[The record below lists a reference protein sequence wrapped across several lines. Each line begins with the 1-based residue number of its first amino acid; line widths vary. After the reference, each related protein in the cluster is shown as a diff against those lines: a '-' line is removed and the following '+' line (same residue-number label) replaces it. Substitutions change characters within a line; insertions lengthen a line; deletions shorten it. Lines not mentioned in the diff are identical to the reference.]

1 MELINIA
8 TERFDIGRAAIFS
21 HGEVDEYGDVTYSEW
36 DGTTDLFDND
46 NMIHIGTT
54 EGEVDIAANEEY
66 SDLTIEVTGPAIL
79 KRCLAGESPS
89 FEVGMYPD
97 PDKMR
102 AFSPT
107 GTASSGTSRRR
118 LVKVHTLWIVPE
130 ELFLAD
136 DGTGK
141 FVEVP
146 VTYTGGVWLKN
157 GLPLTAAE
165 QELVD
170 MSSLIWK
177 AQFGRLTPRYNHDE
191 GGKSLKTLPVQVLQD
206 TTKPEGCQL
215 ILVMAEADEFAVDF
229 EPGS

>member
-1 MELINIA
+1 MELRDIS

-21 HGEVDEYGDVTYSEW
+21 HGEVDEYGVSTYSEW
-36 DGTTDLFDND
+36 DGTTNLFDNLV
-46 NMIHIGTT
+46 HIGTT

-89 FEVGMYPD
+89 FDVGLFPD
-97 PDKMR
+97 PDKMK

-136 DGTGK
+136 DGTGR

-146 VTYTGGVWLKN
+146 VTFASGVFLKDGN
-157 GLPLTAAE
+157 ALTTAE

-170 MSSLIWK
+170 MSSVIWK

-206 TTKPEGCQL
+206 LTQPEGCQL
-215 ILVMAEADEFAVDF
+215 ILVMAEADEFGLDF
-229 EPGS
+229 EPEGS

>member
-1 MELINIA
+1 MELTSIA
-8 TERFDIGRAAIFS
+8 IERFDIGRAAIFS
-21 HGEVDEYGDVTYSEW
+21 HGEVDEYDVTTYSEW
-36 DGTTDLFDND
+36 DGSTNLFD

-89 FEVGMYPD
+89 FDVGMFPD

-102 AFSPT
+102 AFGPT

-118 LVKVHTLWIVPE
+118 LVRAHTLWVVPE
-130 ELFLAD
+130 ELFLAED
-136 DGTGK
+136 ATGR
-141 FVEVP
+141 FVEVE
-146 VTYTGGVWLKN
+146 VTYASGVFLKDGN
-157 GLPLTAAE
+157 PLTPQE

-170 MSSLIWK
+170 MSSVIWR
-177 AQFGRLTPRYNHDE
+177 AQFGRLSPRYNHDE

-206 TTKPEGCQL
+206 LTQPEGCQL
-215 ILVMAEADEFAVDF
+215 ILVMSEADEFGLDF
-229 EPGS
+229 EPEGS

>member
-1 MELINIA
+1 MELRNIA

-21 HGEVDEYGDVTYSEW
+21 YGLVDEYGDVLYKPW
-36 DGTTDLFDND
+36 DGLTDLFA
-46 NMIHIGTT
+46 NMVHIGTT
-54 EGEVDIAANEEY
+54 EGEVNIEANEEY

-89 FEVGMYPD
+89 FDVGLFPD

-118 LVKVHTLWIVPE
+118 LVRAHTLWIVPE

-136 DGTGK
+136 DGTGR

-146 VTYTGGVWLKN
+146 VTYASGVFLKDGN
-157 GLPLTAAE
+157 ALTAAE

-170 MSSLIWK
+170 MSSVIWK

-206 TTKPEGCQL
+206 LTQPEGCQL
-215 ILVMAEADEFAVDF
+215 ILVMAEADEFGVDF
-229 EPGS
+229 EPEGS

>member
-1 MELINIA
+1 MELKDIS

-21 HGEVDEYGDVTYSEW
+21 HGEVDEYGVATYSVW
-36 DGTTDLFDND
+36 DGTTDLFA
-46 NMIHIGTT
+46 NMVHIGTT
-54 EGEVDIAANEEY
+54 EGEINIEANEEY

-89 FEVGMYPD
+89 FEVGLFPD

-118 LVKVHTLWIVPE
+118 IATRHTLWIVPE

-146 VTYTGGVWLKN
+146 VTYVGGEWLKD
-157 GLPLTAAE
+157 GAALTAAE
-165 QELVD
+165 QELLE
-170 MSSLIWK
+170 MSSLIWQ
-177 AQFGRLTPRYNHDE
+177 AQFGRLTARYNHDE

-206 TTKPEGCQL
+206 LTQPEGCQL

-229 EPGS
+229 EPES